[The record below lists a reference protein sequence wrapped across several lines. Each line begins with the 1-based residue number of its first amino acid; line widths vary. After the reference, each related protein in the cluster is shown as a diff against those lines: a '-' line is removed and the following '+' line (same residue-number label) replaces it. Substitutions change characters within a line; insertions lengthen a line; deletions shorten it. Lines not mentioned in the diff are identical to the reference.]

1 MFLSL
6 SPALPLCLKI
16 DKIFK
21 KNNRC
26 IFLNGPLIKFENP
39 MNEIK
44 SGLAKPMLLSSL
56 GENQTEYIKQL
67 FSNPGQ
73 QAAQNCDPRAGQQK
87 K

>member
-1 MFLSL
+1 
-6 SPALPLCLKI
+6 
-16 DKIFK
+16 
-21 KNNRC
+21 
-26 IFLNGPLIKFENP
+26 